1 MCGCSR
7 GRERKGSEERMDR
20 GRLSGRKCRLSGE
33 GLFFGEKSY
42 IKESGGRDILKV
54 TLKQIE
60 KGNEEIII
68 RYRRMTER
76 LERIVEYLE
85 GQNEKLSGTKD
96 GQQFFVNIQDILY
109 LESVEGVTYFYT
121 KKEVYRS
128 AHTLTLLESLY
139 AQEGFFRCSKSM
151 MLNIYRIGR
160 LKSMPGKRIDA
171 TMDNGEHIVI
181 SRHYAGELRN
191 RLKEEA

>member
-1 MCGCSR
+1 
-7 GRERKGSEERMDR
+7 
-20 GRLSGRKCRLSGE
+20 
-33 GLFFGEKSY
+33 
-42 IKESGGRDILKV
+42 
-54 TLKQIE
+54 
-60 KGNEEIII
+60 
-68 RYRRMTER
+68 MTER

-96 GQQFFVNIQDILY
+96 GQQFFVNIQDVLY
-109 LESVEGVTYFYT
+109 LESVDGVTYFYT
-121 KKEVYRS
+121 KKEVYRT

-191 RLKEEA
+191 RLREEA

>member
-1 MCGCSR
+1 
-7 GRERKGSEERMDR
+7 
-20 GRLSGRKCRLSGE
+20 
-33 GLFFGEKSY
+33 
-42 IKESGGRDILKV
+42 
-54 TLKQIE
+54 
-60 KGNEEIII
+60 
-68 RYRRMTER
+68 MTER

-96 GQQFFVNIQDILY
+96 GQQFFINIQDILY

-121 KKEVYRS
+121 KKEVYR
-128 AHTLTLLESLY
+128 
-139 AQEGFFRCSKSM
+139 CSKSM
-151 MLNIYRIGR
+151 MLNIYRIER

-181 SRHYAGELRN
+181 SRRYAGELRN

>member
-1 MCGCSR
+1 M
-7 GRERKGSEERMDR
+7 
-20 GRLSGRKCRLSGE
+20 
-33 GLFFGEKSY
+33 
-42 IKESGGRDILKV
+42 KV